1 MNIQLL
7 PLALLLLIVGIAAW
21 CLGAALATIKSRL
34 LLSVMNY
41 GAIVGFLLIFS
52 GPLSGSGGIQ
62 KFLPI
67 FPTAAVIWWFTTRQL
82 RNDEDPD
89 KP

>member
-7 PLALLLLIVGIAAW
+7 PLALLLLIVGIVAS
-21 CLGAALATIKSRL
+21 CLGAALASVKSRL
-34 LLSVMNY
+34 LQSVMNY
-41 GAIVGFLLIFS
+41 GAIVGFLLLFS

-62 KFLPI
+62 KLLPI
-67 FPTAAVIWWFTTRQL
+67 FPNAAVIWWFTTRQL

-89 KP
+89 RS